1 MLKIKAKLPHYKPK
15 HPPHNITFTPII
27 LLLYG
32 AIITLS
38 THSTKECEAD
48 AGCVDGEDA
57 FPDLPVAAVVVLLES
72 SYY

>member
-1 MLKIKAKLPHYKPK
+1 MLTTIMAAGT
-15 HPPHNITFTPII
+15 HNITFTPII

-48 AGCVDGEDA
+48 AGSHTDAGCVDGEDA
-57 FPDLPVAAVVVLLES
+57 FPDLPAVVVLLES